1 MALCPFAEVKLLPE
15 SSTQPRITP
24 RVAILHSAA
33 GRGSLFRFFRDS
45 SSLESHFWIDVDG
58 RIEQYVDT
66 GRRADAN
73 RDANGFAVSIETSS
87 SPAATEPW
95 TPAQVAAILRLLRW
109 LATVHPIP
117 LRKCDRWD
125 GSGIGHHTMWG
136 APSRWTPVAKSCP
149 GPARKAQFPG
159 ILAALATGHEPAPPT
174 PTPTPQPEG
183 ALMVTAE
190 DERKIRAIVADEM
203 AKALGPVTML
213 AENLV
218 SDLIPSDAKTRGKF
232 GDRVIAALT
241 RLEKK
246 P

>member
-1 MALCPFAEVKLLPE
+1 MALCPFADVMLLPE
-15 SSTQPRITP
+15 SATQPRITP

-87 SPAATEPW
+87 SPAATERW
-95 TPAQVAAILRLLRW
+95 TPAQAASIVRLLRW

-125 GSGIGHHTMWG
+125 GSGIGFHTMFG
-136 APSRWTPVAKSCP
+136 APSRWTPVKKSCP
-149 GPARKAQFPG
+149 GPARKAQFPE
-159 ILAALATGHEPAPPT
+159 ILAALGAPAPT
-174 PTPTPQPEG
+174 DSPTPQPEG

-190 DERKIRAIVADEM
+190 DEKKIRAIVADEM
-203 AKALGPVTML
+203 KKALAPVEAL
-213 AENLV
+213 ATNLV
-218 SDLIPSDAKTRGKF
+218 TDLIPSDAKTKGKF

-241 RLEKK
+241 RLETKK
-246 P
+246 